1 MPARSTLAART
12 TVATMPACVMLLAL
26 ALPSSA
32 VHADEAKATPP
43 PPRNAPAK
51 PAPLDLSLGDF
62 SRYFDA
68 TELAT
73 PLPDELEEIVVRG
86 RKPEPLPEQ
95 RVLPQG
101 LGAIFYAVA
110 NPLQAWRIF
119 LPDPN
124 VQIPDRSEDDVREP
138 PGAYRA
144 RILEPGSIYD

>member
-1 MPARSTLAART
+1 
-12 TVATMPACVMLLAL
+12 MPACVMLLAL

-95 RVLPQG
+95 RVIPQG

-144 RILEPGSIYD
+144 RILEPGGIYN

>member
-1 MPARSTLAART
+1 MPARWTLPAQV

-26 ALPSSA
+26 VLPSSA

-51 PAPLDLSLGDF
+51 RAPLDLSLGDF

-95 RVLPQG
+95 RVIPQG

-144 RILEPGSIYD
+144 RILEPGGIYN

>member
-1 MPARSTLAART
+1 
-12 TVATMPACVMLLAL
+12 MPACVMLLAL

-68 TELAT
+68 IELAT

-144 RILEPGSIYD
+144 RILEPGGIYN